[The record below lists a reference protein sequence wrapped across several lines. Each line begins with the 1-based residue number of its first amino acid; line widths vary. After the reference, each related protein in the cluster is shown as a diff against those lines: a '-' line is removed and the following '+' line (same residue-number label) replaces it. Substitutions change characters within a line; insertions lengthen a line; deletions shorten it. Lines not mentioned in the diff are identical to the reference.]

1 VGVQV
6 RILYVRNL
14 MLSTDENTMR
24 AAFERVTPGCIE
36 KVKKIKDF
44 GFVHFTTREA
54 AEQARATMHES
65 ILEGIP
71 VAFNSY
77 AHARV

>member
-1 VGVQV
+1 
-6 RILYVRNL
+6 

-44 GFVHFTTREA
+44 GFVHFTNREA
-54 AEQARATMHES
+54 AEQARAAMHES
-65 ILEGIP
+65 ILEGIQP
-71 VAFNSY
+71 LVHCVHIVQVLY
-77 AHARV
+77 WR